1 MCIRDRISI
10 EYPGYNSLLGANA
23 DPSQRDHLNECFLR
37 MTIRTR
43 DRRIA
48 EGFSRLF
55 PWLGLSGPPFVGGL
69 RGSERSRELLG
80 IWPTLVRRDAI
91 EPHVAIDMET
101 VA

>member
-1 MCIRDRISI
+1 MLPAHD
-10 EYPGYNSLLGANA
+10 GAHQG
-23 DPSQRDHLNECFLR
+23 PPH
-37 MTIRTR
+37 
-43 DRRIA
+43 RR
-48 EGFSRLF
+48 GLQPLF

-91 EPHVAIDMET
+91 EPHVAIDLET